1 MRKAITSIY
10 LIVNKQEFPS
20 RHKLLPDF
28 YCHFPIVVV
37 VTISIIFLLLQL
49 LLLEAEQLIHSFSGF
64 KQHTCSFFFLLLY
77 ILTTIC
83 ASVPVLLFF
92 TLPHFI
98 SFCKQFFLFFI
109 RLPLLLASVFIFV
122 NGVVMICDGVKN
134 KFPWTTILF
143 SICAFFFCSLLHPP
157 YLAALS
163 EIQFS
168 TRMIAYR
175 ACDKHMCVGV
185 ENIQC

>member
-37 VTISIIFLLLQL
+37 VTISIIFRCCSCCCSKLNSWFTRLVASNNIHVHFFPSVVYFDNDMCQCAGVVIFHSSAFHFVLQ
-49 LLLEAEQLIHSFSGF
+49 AV
-64 KQHTCSFFFLLLY
+64 FFL
-77 ILTTIC
+77 
-83 ASVPVLLFF
+83 
-92 TLPHFI
+92 
-98 SFCKQFFLFFI
+98 FI

-143 SICAFFFCSLLHPP
+143 SICAFFLCSLLHPP

-175 ACDKHMCVGV
+175 ACDKHMCGGV